1 MATSKA
7 ILEKIKIE
15 NQVQDLLTRSNGDLV
30 KVVYNGVETTLSSA
44 LGTILASVNNLPTSA
59 NVDSKIKTAIDNLIG
74 GAPATYDTLKEIA
87 DYIASNEEV
96 MDTLNTLVGKKADK
110 ETVDSIQAAVQAL
123 GSLAKKNAV
132 AESDLDA
139 TLAQKINNAAN
150 GNHSHTNKAVL
161 DGITSGKVSAW
172 DAKADKTVA
181 TSSAAGLLSS
191 SDKQRLDA
199 LRGVRYGTDVPSDL
213 QNGELFV
220 QIVNE
225 A

>member
-15 NQVQDLLTRSNGDLV
+15 NQIQDLLTRSNGDLV

-44 LGTILASVNNLPTSA
+44 LGTILASLNNLPTAA
-59 NVDSKIKTAIDNLIG
+59 NVDTKIQTAITDLID

-96 MDTLNTLVGKKADK
+96 MDTLNALVGQKADK
-110 ETVDSIQAAVQAL
+110 ETVESIQTTVQAL
-123 GSLAKKNAV
+123 GSLAKKNTV
-132 AESDLDA
+132 AESDLEI
-139 TLAQKINNAAN
+139 TLAQKINSASA
-150 GNHSHTNKAVL
+150 GNHSHSNKTVL

-172 DAKADKTVA
+172 DAKADKTTA
-181 TSSAAGLLSS
+181 TQSTAGLLSA

-199 LRGVRYGTDVPSDL
+199 LRGVRYGTSVPSDL